1 MVHQLHLWKLAAP
14 ILELLG
20 NIDSLL
26 VEENPLTLR
35 YFFYAVHD
43 LQLIHFLI
51 LLDYI
56 ELGEGAKW
64 SKGSVR
70 PPAFNA
76 SLRFEI
82 LQNPLYAEDD
92 PDSTNLPLIRVV
104 YDDEEI
110 ALNFCSSF
118 ETNAATLC
126 DLDDFIDKV
135 KGKLRFKDQDKD
147 LMDQLCKSTVA
158 EMPDYVTWRDIS
170 TSEKKEAIG
179 IDIS

>member
-92 PDSTNLPLIRVV
+92 PESTNLPLIRVI